1 MPVCGCVRQ
10 RGVECTHVR
19 SLVGTDADLV
29 TGILA
34 CSTGPTSKKL
44 VPLSQ
49 NPFLCLH
56 SEAPDACNTVE
67 AKEQT
72 TGI

>member
-10 RGVECTHVR
+10 RGVQCTHMRYSV
-19 SLVGTDADLV
+19 VTDADLV
-29 TGILA
+29 IGILA

-56 SEAPDACNTVE
+56 PEAPDACNTVG
-67 AKEQT
+67 AKEQIE
-72 TGI
+72 GM